1 LNALIAFSIKQRVL
15 VLALFVMTFIGGVLA
30 FRQLNIEAYPD
41 PTPPMVDVISQS
53 PGLSAEEIER
63 YITIPIETQ
72 TSALRNLKTI
82 RTISLYGLSDVKLQ
96 FTFDYTYEEALQQVL
111 NRLAQLPPLLNNAQP
126 QISPVSPIG
135 EIYRY
140 KLVGSP
146 NHNVLELKT
155 LQDWVLQ
162 RRFRAVPGVID
173 VTGWGGKTKTY
184 ELQIDVNK
192 LIAYGIT
199 LPQMLQT
206 LNNSNINVGGS
217 TINIGPQVAV
227 VRGVG
232 LIRSLDEIRNTMLA
246 QVGGV
251 PVIVSDVATVAVSNQ
266 PRLGIAGK
274 DNDDDIVQGI
284 VLMRRGEKSMPTI
297 QRVQQEVE
305 RINSGNILP
314 SGVRIERIY
323 DRKDLID
330 ITTSTVLH
338 NMIVGIGLIFLL
350 QWAFLGNLRSAVI
363 VGMTIPFA
371 LFFAVGILVIRGE
384 SANLLSVGAIDFGLI
399 VDATVIMVESI
410 FRWLSG
416 HGNQQASEEAI
427 RTLPPAGLH
436 GKRLAI
442 FHAAADVNRSIFFAA
457 GIIIAG
463 FIPLFTLSGVEGHIF
478 GPMAQTYAYALAGG
492 LIATF
497 TVTPALSALILPEH
511 VKETETFVVRVLH
524 RMYTPMLNF
533 SIRYKAATVAG
544 AVVLLVLAAVAVR
557 SLGLEFLPKLEEGN
571 LWVRATLPTTI
582 SLEEG
587 NTYIN
592 RMRRVISTFPE
603 VESVVSQHGRPDDG
617 TDAAGFFNAEFFVP
631 LKPTT
636 EWRPK
641 IDKDGLTNE
650 VLGKLQA
657 EFPGVEFNFSQYL
670 QDNVAEAVSGVKG
683 ENSIK
688 LFGNDLQVITDTAA
702 KIKSVLAS
710 VQGVTDL
717 AVFTS
722 LGQPTVQID
731 IDRKR
736 ASRYGLSPGD
746 INATIKLAIGGDSA
760 GDLYE
765 PGSDRHFPIIVR
777 LAPQYR
783 KSLEDIRNLEIAV
796 QNPASAAQSSASAAQ
811 SSASAPPPSNPSAQ
825 APGGLV
831 QIPLTD
837 VATVNLLSGASYIY
851 REQQQR
857 YLPIKFSV
865 RDRDL
870 GGAIQEAQAKI
881 AAQVPLPPG
890 LRMEWVGE
898 FGNLQD
904 AIARLKVVVPLSLVM
919 IAMLLWIN
927 FGSVTDTLLA
937 MSVIPMAIIGGV
949 LALSVTGIPFSVSA
963 AIGFIALFGIAVMDG
978 IIVLSQY
985 NNLIDSGLERT
996 AAALRTGALQMRPVL
1011 MTCIIAGVG
1020 LFPAALSTGIGSQVQ
1035 KPLAVVVVGGM
1046 VLAPI
1051 LILVILPALILIF
1064 SRRSSRLQQE

>member
-1 LNALIAFSIKQRVL
+1 VNALIAFAIKQRVL
-15 VLALFVMTFIGGVLA
+15 VLALSAIVFIGGLLA

-41 PTPPMVDVISQS
+41 PTPPMVDVITQS

-72 TSALRNLKTI
+72 TSALRNLNTV

-111 NRLAQLPPLLNNAQP
+111 NRLAQLPPLLNNARP

-140 KLVGSP
+140 KLVGPPSYS
-146 NHNVLELKT
+146 VLDLKT

-217 TINIGPQVAV
+217 TINIGAQVAV

-232 LIRSLDEIRNTMLA
+232 LIRSLDEIRNTMLS

-251 PVIVSDVATVAVSNQ
+251 PVVVSDVASVVVSNQ

-274 DNDDDIVQGI
+274 DTDDDIVQGI

-305 RINSGNILP
+305 RINTSNILP
-314 SGVRIERIY
+314 PGVHIERIY

-338 NMIVGIGLIFLL
+338 NMIIGIALIFLL
-350 QWAFLGNLRSAVI
+350 QWVFLGNLRSAFI

-371 LFFAVGILVIRGE
+371 LFFAVGILVARGE

-416 HGNQQASEEAI
+416 HGNREATAEAI

-511 VKETETFVVRVLH
+511 VEETETLVVRLLH
-524 RMYTPMLNF
+524 RAYAPVLEF
-533 SIRYKAATVAG
+533 SIRHKRLIVG
-544 AVVLLVLAAVAVR
+544 CAVVLLAVAAIAVR
-557 SLGLEFLPKLEEGN
+557 LLGLEFLPKLEEGN
-571 LWVRATLPTTI
+571 LWVRATLPSTI

-587 NTYIN
+587 NFYVN
-592 RMRRVISTFPE
+592 KMRRLVATFPE
-603 VESVVSQHGRPDDG
+603 VESVVSQQGRPDDG
-617 TDAAGFFNAEFFVP
+617 TDAAGFFNAELFVP
-631 LKPTT
+631 LKPKS
-636 EWRPK
+636 EWRPNVT
-641 IDKDGLTNE
+641 KDALTKE
-650 VLGKLQA
+650 VLTKLEA

-688 LFGNDLQVITDTAA
+688 LFGNDLNVLTETAA

-710 VQGVTDL
+710 VPGVTDL
-717 AVFTS
+717 AVFNS

-731 IDRKR
+731 IDRSR
-736 ASRYGLSPGD
+736 AARYGLTPGD
-746 INATIKLAIGGDSA
+746 INSTIKVAVGGDSA

-777 LAPQYR
+777 LAPEFR
-783 KSLEDIRNLEIAV
+783 KSLEDIRNLKIAV
-796 QNPASAAQSSASAAQ
+796 QNSNASGQNAMAQSGPAQ
-811 SSASAPPPSNPSAQ
+811 NPPPATQ

-831 QIPLTD
+831 QISLGD
-837 VATVNLLSGASYIY
+837 VASVNLLSGASYIY

-881 AAQVPLPPG
+881 AEQVPLPPG

-904 AIARLKVVVPLSLVM
+904 AIARLKIVVPLSLVL

-927 FGSVTDTLLA
+927 FGSAIDTLLA

-949 LALSVTGIPFSVSA
+949 LALVVTGIPFSVSA

-996 AAALRTGALQMRPVL
+996 AAALRTGTLQMRPVL

-1020 LFPAALSTGIGSQVQ
+1020 LFPAAMSSGIGSQVQ

-1046 VLAPI
+1046 MHAPI
-1051 LILVILPALILIF
+1051 LILVILTALSLIF
-1064 SRRSSRLQQE
+1064 SRRRYRSQA

>member
-1 LNALIAFSIKQRVL
+1 LNTLIAFSIKQRVL
-15 VLALFVMTFIGGVLA
+15 VLALFIMTFFGGLLA
-30 FRQLNIEAYPD
+30 FQQLNIEAYPD
-41 PTPPMVDVISQS
+41 PTPPMVDVITQS

-72 TSALRNLKTI
+72 TSALRNLNSV

-111 NRLAQLPPLLNNAQP
+111 NRLSQLPPLLNNAQP

-140 KLVGSP
+140 KLVGPS
-146 NHNVLELKT
+146 NYSVQELKT

-162 RRFRAVPGVID
+162 RRFRAVPGVVD
-173 VTGWGGKTKTY
+173 VTGWGGTTKIF
-184 ELQIDVNK
+184 EVQVDLRK
-192 LIAYGIT
+192 LIANGIT
-199 LPQMLQT
+199 LPQMLQA

-232 LIRSLDEIRNTMLA
+232 LIRSLDEIRNTMLT
-246 QVGGV
+246 QTGGV
-251 PVIVSDVATVAVSNQ
+251 PTLVSDVATVIESNQ

-274 DNDDDIVQGI
+274 DGDDDIVQGI

-297 QRVQQEVE
+297 LRVQEEVN
-305 RINSGNILP
+305 RINRGDILP
-314 SGVRIERIY
+314 PGVRLERIY

-330 ITTSTVLH
+330 VTTQTVLH
-338 NMIVGIGLIFLL
+338 NMVIGIALIFFL
-350 QWAFLGNLRSAVI
+350 QWAFLGNLRSAII

-371 LFFAVGILVIRGE
+371 LFFAIGILVVRGE

-399 VDATVIMVESI
+399 VDATVIMVESV

-416 HGNQQASEEAI
+416 HGNKEATAEAV

-497 TVTPALSALILPEH
+497 TVTPALSSLILPEH

-524 RMYTPMLNF
+524 RAYTPVLSF
-533 SIRYKAATVAG
+533 SVRHKTIAVAS
-544 AVVLLVLAAVAVR
+544 AIILLALAGLAVR

-571 LWVRATLPTTI
+571 LWIRATLPSTI

-587 NTYIN
+587 NTYVN
-592 RMRRVISTFPE
+592 KMRKIVASFPE
-603 VESVVSQHGRPDDG
+603 VQSVVSQHGRPDDG
-617 TDAAGFFNAEFFVP
+617 TDAAGFFNAELFVP
-631 LKPTT
+631 LKRTS
-636 EWRPK
+636 EWRPNL
-641 IDKDGLTNE
+641 DKDGLTKE
-650 VLGKLQA
+650 VLTKLLA

-688 LFGNDLQVITDTAA
+688 LFGNDLQLISDTAD
-702 KIKSVLAS
+702 KIKAVLAS
-710 VQGVTDL
+710 VRGITDL

-736 ASRYGLSPGD
+736 AARYGLTPGD
-746 INATIKLAIGGDSA
+746 INSTVRVAMGGQAA

-765 PGSDRHFPIIVR
+765 AGSDRHFPIVVR
-777 LAPQYR
+777 LAPEFR
-783 KSLEDIRNLEIAV
+783 ESLENIRNLRIGV
-796 QNPASAAQSSASAAQ
+796 QSLT
-811 SSASAPPPSNPSAQ
+811 
-825 APGGLV
+825 GLV

-837 VATVNLLSGASYIY
+837 VASVDLISGASYIY

-870 GGAIQEAQAKI
+870 GGAIQEAQSKI
-881 AAQVPLPPG
+881 AAEVPLPPG
-890 LRMEWVGE
+890 LRLEWVGE

-904 AIARLKVVVPLSLVM
+904 AIARLKIVVPLSLLL

-927 FGSVTDTLLA
+927 FGTIIDTLLA

-949 LALSVTGIPFSVSA
+949 LALFVTGIPFSVSA

-985 NNLIDSGLERT
+985 NNLIDAGLERT
-996 AAALRTGALQMRPVL
+996 SAVLRTGELQMRPVL

-1020 LFPAALSTGIGSQVQ
+1020 LLPAAMSSGIGSQVQ

-1046 VLAPI
+1046 LLAPI
-1051 LILVILPALILIF
+1051 LILVILPVLIGIF
-1064 SRRSSRLQQE
+1064 SRRGSH